1 MPVMNGFEAT
11 RQIRCNAATGPHI
24 PIIAMTAQAMTG
36 DREECLTAG
45 MDDYV
50 TKPVRFSELTAA
62 IERWTAKVASPNKV
76 STPN

>member
-1 MPVMNGFEAT
+1 MNGFEAT
-11 RQIRCNAATGPHI
+11 RQIRRNAATGPHI